1 MDTTHLHAMQKELHG
16 MQRSMTKKVH
26 NFSCA
31 HTRSVQSA
39 KKSCLHSEF
48 KENNP
53 ALGEVLFALQKELSL
68 IDGRQFFYRFLQ
80 QQELQKVC
88 EAHETFSCLINQ
100 ANSIVNHVQHLLSE
114 LAALDSLTTECIE
127 QSKMVKFL
135 LFSSRMRSGYVRRN
149 LATNQKNCV
158 VCFSPTDKIFGLT
171 TCRCGP
177 IYDEEC
183 LRKWAWK
190 SFNSETSTCAHCRAV
205 FDPFKDVFYYCGS
218 TAEK

>member
-1 MDTTHLHAMQKELHG
+1 MDTAHLHAMQKELHG
-16 MQRSMTKKVH
+16 MQRTMTKKMH

-31 HTRSVQSA
+31 HARSVQSA

-68 IDGRQFFYRFLQ
+68 IDSRQFFYKFLH
-80 QQELQKVC
+80 QQELQQVC

-114 LAALDSLTTECIE
+114 LAALDALTTECIE

-135 LFSSRMRSGYVRRN
+135 LFSSRMRPGYVCRRV
-149 LATNQKNCV
+149 AAQPKKTCV
-158 VCFSPTDKIFGLT
+158 VCFAEPEKIFGLT
-171 TCRCGP
+171 TCSCGP

-183 LRKWAWK
+183 LRRWAWK
-190 SFNSETSTCAHCRAV
+190 SFNSETSTCAHCRTP
-205 FDPFKDVFYYCGS
+205 FDPFRNVFYCCE
-218 TAEK
+218 AEK